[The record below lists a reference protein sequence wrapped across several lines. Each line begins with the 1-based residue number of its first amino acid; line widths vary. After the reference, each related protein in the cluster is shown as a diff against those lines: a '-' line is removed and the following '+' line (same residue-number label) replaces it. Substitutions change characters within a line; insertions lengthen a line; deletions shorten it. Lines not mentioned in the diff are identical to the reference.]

1 MHFQI
6 KFRQIFSF
14 LICFSVF
21 TVQSAQEAN
30 EFFSAGSGISSV
42 MTGKESFQLQ
52 RVQSPAQA
60 MLEKEQ
66 QAVFKR
72 TVTKY
77 AVTVGV
83 AVSVAIVLL
92 AAYGIREAAKES
104 KKLEFVAINKAD
116 TQAAPNPTPST
127 PMSFLTPL
135 WWLTGSVKSFARDS
149 SEFVANSATMLASG
163 MVLNG
168 ATSFMQQKL
177 SAVHQ
182 DETVLWYIA
191 EHTKIN
197 QVFSDLKT
205 NAIEYDLYATLLCA
219 EVFNQDAQTHMRA
232 FVKDLVKTT
241 KDYNAAGNNFQDD
254 NYFDFLLTE
263 VKKKYMRQGSELEA
277 LQAYVVPTVA
287 KRHRAQASGQAEE
300 LFVLDINRRKD
311 IADLCQQLARD
322 VEKLTAFMH
331 IRFVKTSDRVQ
342 QLIDSCNG
350 YIASMESLL
359 NASPEALAEL
369 SKADRGMFTC
379 SYEYERIFNQQVGY
393 MHRYCRL
400 VE

>member
-6 KFRQIFSF
+6 KFRQICSF

-21 TVQSAQEAN
+21 TIQSAQQVPVA
-30 EFFSAGSGISSV
+30 
-42 MTGKESFQLQ
+42 SFQLQ
-52 RVQSPAQA
+52 RVQAPAQA

-66 QAVFKR
+66 QDIFNR

-83 AVSVAIVLL
+83 AVSAAIVLIV
-92 AAYGIREAAKES
+92 AYEFRESEKERKRAEYKS
-104 KKLEFVAINKAD
+104 ETTVVNKAD
-116 TQAAPNPTPST
+116 MQVVPTPKL
-127 PMSFLTPL
+127 PVQMSFLTPL

-168 ATSFMQQKL
+168 ASNYMQQKL
-177 SAVHQ
+177 SQVHQ

-197 QVFSDLKT
+197 QIFSDLKT
-205 NAIEYDLYATLLCA
+205 NAVEYDLYATLLSA

-241 KDYNAAGNNFQDD
+241 KDYNAVGNGFQDD
-254 NYFDFLLTE
+254 NYFDFLLVE

-287 KRHRAQASGQAEE
+287 KRHRAQVQGKTEE

-311 IADLCQQLARD
+311 IADLCEQLARD

-331 IRFVKTSDRVQ
+331 IRFAKTSDRVQ
-342 QLIDSCNG
+342 QLIDSCNV
-350 YIASMESLL
+350 YIASMEDLL
-359 NASPEALAEL
+359 NASPEKLAEL

-379 SYEYERIFNQQVGY
+379 SYEYERVFNQQVGY

-400 VE
+400 VD